1 MDGYSTYGKYPLG
14 KAKTRQTYL
23 AASYFK
29 VKWDKH
35 R

>member
-1 MDGYSTYGKYPLG
+1 MGIALYGKYPLG
-14 KAKTRQTYL
+14 KVETRQTYL

-29 VKWDKH
+29 VKWDKD